1 MLPAKA
7 QAAQQNARNQKVQE
21 TMLQRSLSNR
31 LSRNRKPLGFTLVEM
46 VVVIAVIAI
55 IAAILFPVFQKVR
68 ENARAAACLSNC
80 HQIALAIHMYA
91 NDADGLTPPDGG
103 SFGGLITDCSP
114 YTHNTAI
121 FACPDDYDREKEHRP
136 GTYRMASLYQGLP
149 ISCGWKDPYNP
160 AVTAQPAQTT
170 LAYEA
175 EQDFGQTTIVT
186 TYRQRGGTQILAF
199 DGHTLWVGG
208 VSKDADD

>member
-1 MLPAKA
+1 MLPYSSVNTLH
-7 QAAQQNARNQKVQE
+7 Q
-21 TMLQRSLSNR
+21 
-31 LSRNRKPLGFTLVEM
+31 NRKPRGFTLVEM
-46 VVVIAVIAI
+46 LVVIAVIAI
-55 IAAILFPVFQKVR
+55 IAAILFPVYQRVR
-68 ENARAAACLSNC
+68 ENARSAACLSNY
-80 HQIALAIHMYA
+80 HQIGLAIQMYA
-91 NDADGLTPPDGG
+91 NDADGLTPPNGG
-103 SFGGLITDCSP
+103 SFGGLITDCFP

-160 AVTAQPAQTT
+160 AITAQPVKTT

-175 EQDFGQTTIVT
+175 EQDFSQSPIVT
-186 TYRQRGGTQILAF
+186 TYRHRGGTQILAF
-199 DGHTLWVGG
+199 DGHTLWVRG